1 MSQIDFS
8 KFKDFMEVDNID
20 TVKSKVDAGWQLLGV
35 SSGTYDIDNE
45 KRAYFLY
52 SLGHTEKQPLP
63 NLKFRFGSES

>member
-8 KFKDFMEVDNID
+8 KFKDFMEVDNIN
-20 TVKSKVDAGWQLLGV
+20 TVKSRVDAGWQLLGV
-35 SSGTYDIDNE
+35 ASGSYDIDGD

-63 NLKFRFGSES
+63 KTVFNFGSES